1 MGYKGDM
8 NIGRASSSVA
18 YRRRR
23 RRRQRRRARFIRT
36 AIIASLSAATIILF
50 GKEVLAHSWKN
61 IDNASREESVSWQSL
76 LSIADIREADLDI
89 VCDGLGDF
97 VIPLK
102 SSKGV
107 SDKYD
112 FSKPVPGSAVVENA
126 YFDDAVF
133 IGDSR
138 TEGLLINTGL
148 SNATFYVQKGL
159 MVDTVFSE
167 PVIHKNGQKLSVMD
181 ALKETTF
188 SKVYI
193 MFGVNETGWVYSR
206 MFQEKYGEMID
217 TIREINPRAIIYIQA
232 ILPVSDK
239 VSSTHSYI
247 TNKKIMEYNEL
258 LQSLA
263 EEKQVYYLDTKSA
276 VADKNG
282 SLPEN
287 AAVDGIHLVK
297 EYCGKWL
304 EYLKLHTITQ

>member
-1 MGYKGDM
+1 
-8 NIGRASSSVA
+8 
-18 YRRRR
+18 
-23 RRRQRRRARFIRT
+23 
-36 AIIASLSAATIILF
+36 
-50 GKEVLAHSWKN
+50 
-61 IDNASREESVSWQSL
+61 
-76 LSIADIREADLDI
+76 
-89 VCDGLGDF
+89 
-97 VIPLK
+97 
-102 SSKGV
+102 
-107 SDKYD
+107 
-112 FSKPVPGSAVVENA
+112 
-126 YFDDAVF
+126 
-133 IGDSR
+133 
-138 TEGLLINTGL
+138 
-148 SNATFYVQKGL
+148 